1 MKMLRHSE
9 IDGTNVTL
17 QVERKGFPWWLVVSR
32 GAGETAEV
40 WTKIF
45 DNEWE
50 AVNVYDFLALRFG
63 HDHLGRIIGDKAR
76 CQRVLKLLA
85 DLEADPFFRKAV
97 RAKQDR
103 LVESLLT
110 GILED
115 SETAAVN

>member
-1 MKMLRHSE
+1 MLRQIE
-9 IDGTNVTL
+9 IDGMNLML
-17 QVERKGFPWWLVVSR
+17 QVERKGWPWWLIVNR
-32 GAGETAEV
+32 GAGETAEC
-40 WTKIF
+40 WSKIF

-50 AVNVYDFLALRFG
+50 AVNVYDFLGLRFA
-63 HDHLGRIIGDKAR
+63 HDYLERIIGDNAR